1 MIRLVPLAFAD
12 PQGGLNLEDTQGVNY
27 NRFTLQWDT
36 GSPWNP
42 LNVDSE
48 IFSTLAGMFWVW
60 YRDMVA
66 VQIWVLDWVL
76 GMDWLG
82 YILAPLAGLSIIVQG
97 MIAQIGLL
105 NVMLIILAFVVG
117 FWLLKGRYAGGF
129 MELLIGCV
137 IAALAT
143 GFLANPMATIG
154 GEQGVIMQS
163 RNAGMD
169 IATGFATEGASF
181 ERDSTVIRDGL
192 KGQLVDTLLRAP
204 HQIIN
209 YGSVIDGT
217 GCEDTYTENV
227 GREDAVDEIGGCD
240 SAYGEAASTV
250 DAGTVVSTLSLLT
263 TGFVFLLLS
272 VVIVGGTIFAVL
284 LLGWSAIKLLWQ
296 LPVGVI
302 SSGTRAQLFRT
313 FASVGFGCIL
323 VAMATMF
330 LVAWMKM
337 LLGFYDATSGLPFLV
352 RLYLFNTLVVAGA
365 VFYVLMGASVR
376 QGLRALADKLAAAG
390 VPSQIGEPAAMP
402 WDGTAKWRDRY
413 NKAKSW
419 AGVGLGPAP
428 VQPNGNAVEVDG
440 GAAQIDS
447 SGASMDDA
455 SESAARATDSSPRT
469 DDDPT
474 PSPAGEVIDEN
485 GNAVRTQPIAQNSD
499 PQNGAVLGKV
509 DGNFVNNGIRA
520 PYQPAPGW
528 DTDGQNVWRVGPDG
542 KPVTTGVG
550 AKVGENPW
558 AAATL
563 NSVPDSAGAAATAAG
578 TAATAAPKASEKLAG
593 RLAGAGV
600 QVAGTAAAGAAT
612 GGAGAVAGA
621 SRMVAGALR
630 AKQAL
635 DAGRSAVGAVR
646 ARTARNHEARRRISE
661 AQRSA
666 PQPSAIAQG
675 PDALRAL
682 KNRQRRGY

>member
-1 MIRLVPLAFAD
+1 MNRLSPLSLAA
-12 PQGGLNLEDTQGVNY
+12 PSGGLNLEDTQGVSTE
-27 NRFTLQWDT
+27 RFVLQWDT

-48 IFSTLAGMFWVW
+48 IFSTLAGMFWAW
-60 YRDMVA
+60 YRDMVS

-82 YILAPLAGLSIIVQG
+82 YILAPLAGLSVIVQG
-97 MIAQIGLL
+97 MVAQIGLL
-105 NVMLIILAFVVG
+105 NLMLIILAFVVG

-129 MELLIGCV
+129 MELLIGCI

-181 ERDSTVIRDGL
+181 QRDSTVIREGL

-209 YGSVIDGT
+209 YGSMIDGT

-227 GREDAVDEIGGCD
+227 GRENAVETIGGCD
-240 SAYGEAASTV
+240 EAYQEAASTV

-296 LPVGVI
+296 LPVGVV

-330 LVAWMKM
+330 LVAWMRM

-352 RLYLFNTLVVAGA
+352 RLYLFNTLVIAGA

-376 QGLRALADKLAAAG
+376 QALRGLADRLAAAG
-390 VPSQIGEPAAMP
+390 VPSQVGEPASMP

-413 NKAKSW
+413 NKAREW

-428 VQPNGNAVEVDG
+428 VQANKNAVDVDGASGVGSAGPSTMDGTPGVGSAGGTSGGVPGDDNRTVPIPVNGPGRPGAPGEPNTGNGVSGGGNAWTTAARTVQDGSPDG
-440 GAAQIDS
+440 GRVA
-447 SGASMDDA
+447 GPPVPDDTNA
-455 SESAARATDSSPRT
+455 GEKPSNEQVPHQPPTAGERLSDRLGSAARTGTSIALQAGGLVASGGTSS
-469 DDDPT
+469 
-474 PSPAGEVIDEN
+474 A
-485 GNAVRTQPIAQNSD
+485 
-499 PQNGAVLGKV
+499 
-509 DGNFVNNGIRA
+509 
-520 PYQPAPGW
+520 
-528 DTDGQNVWRVGPDG
+528 
-542 KPVTTGVG
+542 
-550 AKVGENPW
+550 
-558 AAATL
+558 
-563 NSVPDSAGAAATAAG
+563 
-578 TAATAAPKASEKLAG
+578 
-593 RLAGAGV
+593 
-600 QVAGTAAAGAAT
+600 
-612 GGAGAVAGA
+612 
-621 SRMVAGALR
+621 
-630 AKQAL
+630 
-635 DAGRSAVGAVR
+635 AVGASKALSVVR
-646 ARTARNHEARRRISE
+646 KARQAKQMLSAARGLGRSGERSQSAARLAESLNAARQGG
-661 AQRSA
+661 APQA
-666 PQPSAIAQG
+666 GGPQPSAIVHNPG
-675 PDALRAL
+675 R
-682 KNRQRRGY
+682 RQMRGLGR

>member
-1 MIRLVPLAFAD
+1 MIGLAPLPMAD
-12 PQGGLNLEDTQGVNY
+12 PQGGLNLEDTQGVAVD
-27 NRFTLQWDT
+27 RFTLQWDT

-60 YRDMVA
+60 YRDMVS

-105 NVMLIILAFVVG
+105 NLMLIILAFVVG
-117 FWLLKGRYAGGF
+117 FWLLKGRYSGGF
-129 MELLIGCV
+129 MELLIGCL

-143 GFLANPMATIG
+143 TFLANPMATIG
-154 GEQGVIMQS
+154 GEDGVIMQS

-181 ERDSTVIRDGL
+181 QRDSTVIRDGL
-192 KGQLVDTLLRAP
+192 KGQLVDTLVRAP

-209 YGSVIDGT
+209 YGSVIDDT
-217 GCEDTYTENV
+217 GCEGTYTDNV
-227 GREDAVDEIGGCD
+227 GRENAVEAIGGCD
-240 SAYGEAASTV
+240 EAYQEAASAV

-296 LPVGVI
+296 LPVGVV

-330 LVAWMKM
+330 LVAWMQM

-352 RLYLFNTLVVAGA
+352 RLYLFNTLVIAGA

-376 QGLRALADKLAAAG
+376 AALRGLADRLAAAG
-390 VPSQIGEPAAMP
+390 VPSQVGEPAAMP

-413 NKAKSW
+413 NKAKEW

-428 VQPNGNAVEVDG
+428 VQPQGSAVQVDRDDLPSAGPSTMDGTPAGGSVGSTTGATAGGASGDDNRTMPIPVGDPGAPVGADGTTAPAAGGNAWTAAARTVQDGSPDG
-440 GAAQIDS
+440 GRPGAEPPAEGTNAAEKPS
-447 SGASMDDA
+447 N
-455 SESAARATDSSPRT
+455 E
-469 DDDPT
+469 
-474 PSPAGEVIDEN
+474 PSPHLPPTAGERLSDRL
-485 GNAVRTQPIAQNSD
+485 GSARRAGTSIALQ
-499 PQNGAVLGKV
+499 
-509 DGNFVNNGIRA
+509 
-520 PYQPAPGW
+520 
-528 DTDGQNVWRVGPDG
+528 
-542 KPVTTGVG
+542 
-550 AKVGENPW
+550 
-558 AAATL
+558 
-563 NSVPDSAGAAATAAG
+563 AGAAVTSGG
-578 TAATAAPKASEKLAG
+578 TSA
-593 RLAGAGV
+593 
-600 QVAGTAAAGAAT
+600 AAAGA
-612 GGAGAVAGA
+612 
-621 SRMVAGALR
+621 SKALSVVR
-630 AKQAL
+630 RAQQAKQVLGAARGL
-635 DAGRSAVGAVR
+635 GRRGERSQSAARLAESLNAARQGGGTPQAGG
-646 ARTARNHEARRRISE
+646 
-661 AQRSA
+661 
-666 PQPSAIAQG
+666 PQPSAIVHNPG
-675 PDALRAL
+675 R
-682 KNRQRRGY
+682 RQVRGLGRS

>member
-1 MIRLVPLAFAD
+1 MIGLARLPLAE
-12 PQGGLNLEDTQGVNY
+12 PQDGLNLEDTHGVAID
-27 NRFTLQWDT
+27 RFTLQWDT

-60 YRDMVA
+60 YRDMVS

-129 MELLIGCV
+129 MELLIGCL

-154 GEQGVIMQS
+154 GDQGVIMQS

-181 ERDSTVIRDGL
+181 ERDSTVIREGL

-209 YGSVIDGT
+209 YGSIIDGT
-217 GCEDTYTENV
+217 GCEGTYTQNV
-227 GREDAVDEIGGCD
+227 GREDAVDEIGACD
-240 SAYGEAASTV
+240 SAYQEASSTV

-352 RLYLFNTLVVAGA
+352 RLYLFNTLVIAGA

-376 QGLRALADKLAAAG
+376 AGLRTLADKLAAAG
-390 VPSQIGEPAAMP
+390 VPSQVGEPAAMP
-402 WDGTAKWRDRY
+402 WDGTAKWRERY
-413 NKAKSW
+413 NKTKEW

-428 VQPNGNAVEVDG
+428 VQPNNNTVGTDGDAVPATGPSAMDGTPGGGPAGPAGGPGGGSNDDIRTVPIPVGAGRAGGPDGLDGPDGGGNGGGGNAWSSAARTVQDGSSGGGRSGGDVVPDGANVGEKSTNEPSPHLPPTAGERLGERLGGAGRAGTSVALQAGAMVASGGTSTAAVGASRALSVARRAQKAKQVLGAVRGMGRQGERSKSAARLARSLGSARQG
-440 GAAQIDS
+440 GAA
-447 SGASMDDA
+447 
-455 SESAARATDSSPRT
+455 
-469 DDDPT
+469 
-474 PSPAGEVIDEN
+474 
-485 GNAVRTQPIAQNSD
+485 
-499 PQNGAVLGKV
+499 
-509 DGNFVNNGIRA
+509 
-520 PYQPAPGW
+520 PG
-528 DTDGQNVWRVGPDG
+528 
-542 KPVTTGVG
+542 
-550 AKVGENPW
+550 
-558 AAATL
+558 
-563 NSVPDSAGAAATAAG
+563 
-578 TAATAAPKASEKLAG
+578 
-593 RLAGAGV
+593 
-600 QVAGTAAAGAAT
+600 
-612 GGAGAVAGA
+612 GG
-621 SRMVAGALR
+621 
-630 AKQAL
+630 
-635 DAGRSAVGAVR
+635 
-646 ARTARNHEARRRISE
+646 
-661 AQRSA
+661 
-666 PQPSAIAQG
+666 PQPSAIVHSPG
-675 PDALRAL
+675 R
-682 KNRQRRGY
+682 RQMRRLGG

>member
-1 MIRLVPLAFAD
+1 MIRLAPLAFAD
-12 PQGGLNLEDTQGVNY
+12 PQGGLNLEDTQGVDY

-82 YILAPLAGLSIIVQG
+82 YILAPLAGLSVIVKG
-97 MIAQIGLL
+97 MIAQVGLL
-105 NVMLIILAFVVG
+105 NLMLIILAFVVG
-117 FWLLKGRYAGGF
+117 WWLLKGRYAGGF
-129 MELLIGCV
+129 MELIIGCV

-143 GFLANPMATIG
+143 GFLADPMAVVG
-154 GEQGVIMQS
+154 GQDGVIVQS
-163 RNAGMD
+163 RDAGMD

-181 ERDSTVIRDGL
+181 QRDATVIRDGL

-217 GCEDTYTENV
+217 GCEDTYTQNV
-227 GREDAVDEIGGCD
+227 GRENAVDEIGGCD
-240 SAYGEAASTV
+240 AAYEEAASTV

-428 VQPNGNAVEVDG
+428 VQPNSNAVEVDG
-440 GAAQIDS
+440 G
-447 SGASMDDA
+447 DA
-455 SESAARATDSSPRT
+455 P
-469 DDDPT
+469 
-474 PSPAGEVIDEN
+474 
-485 GNAVRTQPIAQNSD
+485 
-499 PQNGAVLGKV
+499 
-509 DGNFVNNGIRA
+509 
-520 PYQPAPGW
+520 
-528 DTDGQNVWRVGPDG
+528 
-542 KPVTTGVG
+542 
-550 AKVGENPW
+550 
-558 AAATL
+558 
-563 NSVPDSAGAAATAAG
+563 AAG
-578 TAATAAPKASEKLAG
+578 PSAMDGTP
-593 RLAGAGV
+593 GAGTV
-600 QVAGTAAAGAAT
+600 GGAAAGAAAGVAAGRAMSDDNRT
-612 GGAGAVAGA
+612 VPIPVDAAGPDGGPDGGPGNGSGGSAWTTAARTVQDGSPDGGSTAGDQVPDATNAGEKASNEPSPHLPPTAGERLTDRLGSAGRAGTSIALQAGAMVASGGTSAAAAGA
-621 SRMVAGALR
+621 SKALTVVRKAGQ
-630 AKQAL
+630 AKQVL
-635 DAGRSAVGAVR
+635 GAVR
-646 ARTARNHEARRRISE
+646 GLGRRGERSQSAARLAQSLNAARQGGA
-661 AQRSA
+661 APGA
-666 PQPSAIAQG
+666 GPQPSAIVHNPG
-675 PDALRAL
+675 R
-682 KNRQRRGY
+682 RQMRGLGRS

>member
-1 MIRLVPLAFAD
+1 MIRLAPLAFAD

-440 GAAQIDS
+440 G
-447 SGASMDDA
+447 DA
-455 SESAARATDSSPRT
+455 P
-469 DDDPT
+469 
-474 PSPAGEVIDEN
+474 
-485 GNAVRTQPIAQNSD
+485 
-499 PQNGAVLGKV
+499 
-509 DGNFVNNGIRA
+509 
-520 PYQPAPGW
+520 
-528 DTDGQNVWRVGPDG
+528 
-542 KPVTTGVG
+542 
-550 AKVGENPW
+550 
-558 AAATL
+558 
-563 NSVPDSAGAAATAAG
+563 SAGPSAMDG
-578 TAATAAPKASEKLAG
+578 TPG
-593 RLAGAGV
+593 G
-600 QVAGTAAAGAAT
+600 GTVGGAAAGAA
-612 GGAGAVAGA
+612 AGAVAGRVAGDDNRTVPIPVDGSGRDGGPDGGPGGPGGANGGGNAWSTAARTVQDGSPDGGRAGDPLPDGTNVGEKA
-621 SRMVAGALR
+621 SNEPAPHLPPTAGERLSDRLSSAGRTGTSVALQAGAMVASGGTSAAAAGASKALTVAR
-630 AKQAL
+630 RAGQAKQML
-635 DAGRSAVGAVR
+635 GAVR
-646 ARTARNHEARRRISE
+646 GLGRRGERSQSAARLAQSLNAARQGGA
-661 AQRSA
+661 APGA
-666 PQPSAIAQG
+666 GPQPSAIVHNPG
-675 PDALRAL
+675 R
-682 KNRQRRGY
+682 RQMRGLGRS

>member
-1 MIRLVPLAFAD
+1 MIGLAPLPMAD
-12 PQGGLNLEDTQGVNY
+12 PQGGLNLDDTQGVDY

-105 NVMLIILAFVVG
+105 NLMLIILAFVVG

-129 MELLIGCV
+129 MELVIGCL

-143 GFLANPMATIG
+143 TFLANPMATIG

-181 ERDSTVIRDGL
+181 DRDSTVIRDGL

-217 GCEDTYTENV
+217 GCADTYTENV
-227 GREDAVDEIGGCD
+227 GRENAVDAIGGCD
-240 SAYGEAASTV
+240 EAYKEAASNV

-352 RLYLFNTLVVAGA
+352 RLYLFNTLVIAGA

-390 VPSQIGEPAAMP
+390 VPSQVGEPAAMP

-413 NKAKSW
+413 NKAKEW

-428 VQPNGNAVEVDG
+428 VQPHGNAVDVDRDDVPAAGPSTMDGTPG
-440 GAAQIDS
+440 GGSVGSTTGGMAGDDNRTMPILVDS
-447 SGASMDDA
+447 SGEPAGSNGTPAGGSGGGNAWTTAARTVQNGSPDGVPAGTEPPANGTNAGEKSSNEPGPHLPPTAGERLSDRLSSAGRAGTSIALQAGAVVTSGGTSAAAVGASKALGAVRKAKQAKQMLGA
-455 SESAARATDSSPRT
+455 VRGLGRRGERSQSAAR
-469 DDDPT
+469 
-474 PSPAGEVIDEN
+474 
-485 GNAVRTQPIAQNSD
+485 
-499 PQNGAVLGKV
+499 
-509 DGNFVNNGIRA
+509 
-520 PYQPAPGW
+520 
-528 DTDGQNVWRVGPDG
+528 
-542 KPVTTGVG
+542 
-550 AKVGENPW
+550 
-558 AAATL
+558 
-563 NSVPDSAGAAATAAG
+563 
-578 TAATAAPKASEKLAG
+578 LAE
-593 RLAGAGV
+593 
-600 QVAGTAAAGAAT
+600 
-612 GGAGAVAGA
+612 
-621 SRMVAGALR
+621 S
-630 AKQAL
+630 L
-635 DAGRSAVGAVR
+635 DA
-646 ARTARNHEARRRISE
+646 ARRTG
-661 AQRSA
+661 APQPGA
-666 PQPSAIAQG
+666 PQPSAIVHNPG
-675 PDALRAL
+675 R
-682 KNRQRRGY
+682 RQMRGLGR

>member
-1 MIRLVPLAFAD
+1 MIGLAPLPVAAD
-12 PQGGLNLEDTQGVNY
+12 PQGGLNLEDTQGVAVD
-27 NRFTLQWDT
+27 RFALQWDT

-48 IFSTLAGMFWVW
+48 IFSTLAGMFWAW

-105 NVMLIILAFVVG
+105 NLMLIILAFVVG
-117 FWLLKGRYAGGF
+117 FWLLKGRYSGGF
-129 MELLIGCV
+129 MELLIGCL

-143 GFLANPMATIG
+143 TFLANPMATIG

-163 RNAGMD
+163 RDAGMD

-181 ERDSTVIRDGL
+181 QQDSTVIRDGL

-227 GREDAVDEIGGCD
+227 GREDAVDAIGGCD
-240 SAYGEAASTV
+240 DAYQEAASTV

-296 LPVGVI
+296 LPVGVV

-313 FASVGFGCIL
+313 FASVAFGAVL

-330 LVAWMKM
+330 LVAWMRI

-352 RLYLFNTLVVAGA
+352 RLYLFNTLVIAGA

-376 QGLRALADKLAAAG
+376 AALRGLADKLAAAG
-390 VPSQIGEPAAMP
+390 VPSQVGEPAAMP

-413 NKAKSW
+413 NKARDW

-428 VQPNGNAVEVDG
+428 VQPNGNAVEVDRDDLPAAGPSTMDGTPDGGSVGGTTGATTGGPVGDDNRTMPIPVDGGGGPAGSNGTPADGSGGGNAWTTAARAVQDGSPDGGRAGAEPPADGTNAGEKPSNEPGPHPPPTAGERLGDRLNSARRAGTSIALQAGAVVTSGGTSAAAVGASKALSVVRKAKQAKQILGAARGLGRRGERSQSAARLAESLNAARQG
-440 GAAQIDS
+440 GAAQ
-447 SGASMDDA
+447 SG
-455 SESAARATDSSPRT
+455 
-469 DDDPT
+469 
-474 PSPAGEVIDEN
+474 
-485 GNAVRTQPIAQNSD
+485 
-499 PQNGAVLGKV
+499 
-509 DGNFVNNGIRA
+509 
-520 PYQPAPGW
+520 
-528 DTDGQNVWRVGPDG
+528 
-542 KPVTTGVG
+542 
-550 AKVGENPW
+550 
-558 AAATL
+558 
-563 NSVPDSAGAAATAAG
+563 
-578 TAATAAPKASEKLAG
+578 
-593 RLAGAGV
+593 
-600 QVAGTAAAGAAT
+600 
-612 GGAGAVAGA
+612 
-621 SRMVAGALR
+621 
-630 AKQAL
+630 
-635 DAGRSAVGAVR
+635 
-646 ARTARNHEARRRISE
+646 
-661 AQRSA
+661 A
-666 PQPSAIAQG
+666 PQPSAIVHNPG
-675 PDALRAL
+675 R
-682 KNRQRRGY
+682 RQMRGLGR

>member
-1 MIRLVPLAFAD
+1 MIGHTPLPVAAD
-12 PQGGLNLEDTQGVNY
+12 PQSGLNLEDTQGVAVD
-27 NRFTLQWDT
+27 RFTLQWDT

-105 NVMLIILAFVVG
+105 NLMLIILAFVVG
-117 FWLLKGRYAGGF
+117 FWLLKGRFAGGF
-129 MELLIGCV
+129 MELLIGCL

-143 GFLANPMATIG
+143 TFLANPMATIG

-192 KGQLVDTLLRAP
+192 KGQLVDTLLRVP

-209 YGSVIDGT
+209 YGSVIDNT

-227 GREDAVDEIGGCD
+227 GRENAVDAIGGCD
-240 SAYGEAASTV
+240 DAYQEAASNV

-296 LPVGVI
+296 LPVGVV

-352 RLYLFNTLVVAGA
+352 RLYLFNTLVIAGA

-390 VPSQIGEPAAMP
+390 VPSQVGEPAAMP

-413 NKAKSW
+413 NKAKEW

-428 VQPNGNAVEVDG
+428 VQPHGNAVDVDRDDVPAAGPSTMDGTPG
-440 GAAQIDS
+440 GGSVGSTTGGMGGDDNRTMPIPVDDSGGPAASNGAPAGGSGGNAWTTAARAVQDGSPDGVRAGTEPAADGTNAGEKPSNEPGPHPPPTAGERLGDRLGSAGRAGTSIALQAGAMVTS
-447 SGASMDDA
+447 GGTSAAAVGASKA
-455 SESAARATDSSPRT
+455 LAAVRKARQAKQVLGAVRGLGRRGERSQSAARLAESLNAARQTGAPQ
-469 DDDPT
+469 
-474 PSPAGEVIDEN
+474 AG
-485 GNAVRTQPIAQNSD
+485 
-499 PQNGAVLGKV
+499 
-509 DGNFVNNGIRA
+509 
-520 PYQPAPGW
+520 
-528 DTDGQNVWRVGPDG
+528 
-542 KPVTTGVG
+542 
-550 AKVGENPW
+550 
-558 AAATL
+558 
-563 NSVPDSAGAAATAAG
+563 
-578 TAATAAPKASEKLAG
+578 
-593 RLAGAGV
+593 
-600 QVAGTAAAGAAT
+600 
-612 GGAGAVAGA
+612 
-621 SRMVAGALR
+621 
-630 AKQAL
+630 
-635 DAGRSAVGAVR
+635 
-646 ARTARNHEARRRISE
+646 
-661 AQRSA
+661 A
-666 PQPSAIAQG
+666 PQPSAIVHNPG
-675 PDALRAL
+675 R
-682 KNRQRRGY
+682 RQMRGLGR

>member
-1 MIRLVPLAFAD
+1 MIRLAPLPAAD
-12 PQGGLNLEDTQGVNY
+12 PGGGLNLEDTQGVAVD
-27 NRFTLQWDT
+27 RFTLQWDT

-129 MELLIGCV
+129 MELLIGCL

-181 ERDSTVIRDGL
+181 QRDSTVIREGL

-209 YGSVIDGT
+209 YGTVIDGT
-217 GCEDTYTENV
+217 GCEDTYTDNV
-227 GREDAVDEIGGCD
+227 GRDNAVDAIGSCD
-240 SAYGEAASTV
+240 EAYQEAASTV

-352 RLYLFNTLVVAGA
+352 RLYLFNTLVIAGA

-390 VPSQIGEPAAMP
+390 VPSQVGEPAAMP
-402 WDGTAKWRDRY
+402 WDGSAKWRDRY
-413 NKAKSW
+413 NKAREW

-428 VQPNGNAVEVDG
+428 VKPNGQALDVDG
-440 GAAQIDS
+440 DDVPAAGPSAMDGNPGGGTVGSTTGGVSAGGSGGGPGGTGDENRTMPIPVDS
-447 SGASMDDA
+447 SG
-455 SESAARATDSSPRT
+455 
-469 DDDPT
+469 T
-474 PSPAGEVIDEN
+474 PI
-485 GNAVRTQPIAQNSD
+485 
-499 PQNGAVLGKV
+499 
-509 DGNFVNNGIRA
+509 
-520 PYQPAPGW
+520 
-528 DTDGQNVWRVGPDG
+528 GPDG
-542 KPVTTGVG
+542 TTGNDG
-550 AKVGENPW
+550 RGNAW
-558 AAATL
+558 T
-563 NSVPDSAGAAATAAG
+563 TAARTVQDGSPDGGRTG
-578 TAATAAPKASEKLAG
+578 TEPLPEG
-593 RLAGAGV
+593 
-600 QVAGTAAAGAAT
+600 
-612 GGAGAVAGA
+612 
-621 SRMVAGALR
+621 
-630 AKQAL
+630 
-635 DAGRSAVGAVR
+635 
-646 ARTARNHEARRRISE
+646 
-661 AQRSA
+661 
-666 PQPSAIAQG
+666 
-675 PDALRAL
+675 
-682 KNRQRRGY
+682 

>member
-1 MIRLVPLAFAD
+1 MIGLAPLPMAD

-27 NRFTLQWDT
+27 NRFMLQWDT

-66 VQIWVLDWVL
+66 VQVWVLDWVL

-105 NVMLIILAFVVG
+105 NLMLIILAFVVG

-129 MELLIGCV
+129 MELLIGCL

-143 GFLANPMATIG
+143 TFLANPMATIG

-163 RNAGMD
+163 RDAGMD

-181 ERDSTVIRDGL
+181 ERDSAAIRDGL

-227 GREDAVDEIGGCD
+227 GREGAVDAIGGCD
-240 SAYGEAASTV
+240 DAYQEAASTV

-313 FASVGFGCIL
+313 FASVAFGAVL

-352 RLYLFNTLVVAGA
+352 RLYLFNTLVIAGA

-390 VPSQIGEPAAMP
+390 VPSQVGEPAAMP

-413 NKAKSW
+413 NKAKEW

-428 VQPNGNAVEVDG
+428 VQPHGNAVDIDRDDVPDAGPSTMDGTPGGGSVGSTTGGVSGDDNRTMPIPVDG
-440 GAAQIDS
+440 SGGPAGPDGAPTN
-447 SGASMDDA
+447 GAGGGNA
-455 SESAARATDSSPRT
+455 WTAAARAVQDGSPDGRPGT
-469 DDDPT
+469 EPLAEGAN
-474 PSPAGEVIDEN
+474 AGEKPSNEPHPHLPPTAGERLSDRL
-485 GNAVRTQPIAQNSD
+485 GSARRAGTSIALQA
-499 PQNGAVLGKV
+499 GAV
-509 DGNFVNNGIRA
+509 
-520 PYQPAPGW
+520 
-528 DTDGQNVWRVGPDG
+528 
-542 KPVTTGVG
+542 VTSGGT
-550 AKVGENPW
+550 
-558 AAATL
+558 
-563 NSVPDSAGAAATAAG
+563 SA
-578 TAATAAPKASEKLAG
+578 
-593 RLAGAGV
+593 
-600 QVAGTAAAGAAT
+600 AAAGASKALS
-612 GGAGAVAGA
+612 VA
-621 SRMVAGALR
+621 RK
-630 AKQAL
+630 AKQAKQIL
-635 DAGRSAVGAVR
+635 GAARGLGRRGERSQSAARLAESLNAARQGAPQAG
-646 ARTARNHEARRRISE
+646 
-661 AQRSA
+661 A
-666 PQPSAIAQG
+666 PQPSAIVHNPG
-675 PDALRAL
+675 R
-682 KNRQRRGY
+682 RQMRGLGR

>member
-1 MIRLVPLAFAD
+1 MIGLARLPMAVD
-12 PQGGLNLEDTQGVNY
+12 PQGGLDLEDTQGVTVD
-27 NRFTLQWDT
+27 RFTLQWDT

-105 NVMLIILAFVVG
+105 NLMLIILAFVVG

-129 MELLIGCV
+129 MELLIGCL

-143 GFLANPMATIG
+143 TFLANPMATIG

-163 RNAGMD
+163 RDAGMD

-181 ERDSTVIRDGL
+181 QRDSTVIRDGL
-192 KGQLVDTLLRAP
+192 KGQLVDTLLRVP

-217 GCEDTYTENV
+217 GCEGTYTESV
-227 GREDAVDEIGGCD
+227 GRENAVEAIGGCD
-240 SAYGEAASTV
+240 DAYQEAASTV

-352 RLYLFNTLVVAGA
+352 RLYLFNTLVIAGA

-376 QGLRALADKLAAAG
+376 QGLRSLADKLAAAG
-390 VPSQIGEPAAMP
+390 VPSQVGEPAAMP

-413 NKAKSW
+413 NKAKEW

-428 VQPNGNAVEVDG
+428 VQPKSDTVKVDRDDLPAAGPSTMDVTPGGGSVGSTTGGVSGDDNRTMPIPVDG
-440 GAAQIDS
+440 SGGPAGSDGTPAGGNG
-447 SGASMDDA
+447 GASAWTTAARAVQDGSPDGGRAGTEPPADGANGVEKTSNEPAPHLPPTAGERLSDRLGTAGRAGTSVALQAGAMVTSGGTSAAAVGA
-455 SESAARATDSSPRT
+455 SKALGAVRKAKQAKQVLGAVRGLGRRGERSQSAARLAESL
-469 DDDPT
+469 
-474 PSPAGEVIDEN
+474 
-485 GNAVRTQPIAQNSD
+485 NAARQ
-499 PQNGAVLGKV
+499 
-509 DGNFVNNGIRA
+509 
-520 PYQPAPGW
+520 
-528 DTDGQNVWRVGPDG
+528 
-542 KPVTTGVG
+542 
-550 AKVGENPW
+550 
-558 AAATL
+558 
-563 NSVPDSAGAAATAAG
+563 
-578 TAATAAPKASEKLAG
+578 
-593 RLAGAGV
+593 
-600 QVAGTAAAGAAT
+600 
-612 GGAGAVAGA
+612 GGAPQAG
-621 SRMVAGALR
+621 S
-630 AKQAL
+630 
-635 DAGRSAVGAVR
+635 
-646 ARTARNHEARRRISE
+646 
-661 AQRSA
+661 
-666 PQPSAIAQG
+666 PQPSAIVHNPG
-675 PDALRAL
+675 R
-682 KNRQRRGY
+682 RQMRGLGRS

>member
-1 MIRLVPLAFAD
+1 MIRLAPLPFAD
-12 PQGGLNLEDTQGVNY
+12 PQGGLNLEDTQGVAVD
-27 NRFTLQWDT
+27 RFTLQWDT

-97 MIAQIGLL
+97 MVAQIGLL
-105 NVMLIILAFVVG
+105 NLMLIILAFVVG

-227 GREDAVDEIGGCD
+227 GRENAVDAIGGCD
-240 SAYGEAASTV
+240 EAYQEAASTV

-296 LPVGVI
+296 LPVGVV

-352 RLYLFNTLVVAGA
+352 RLYLFNTLVIAGA

-390 VPSQIGEPAAMP
+390 VPSQVGEPAAMP

-413 NKAKSW
+413 NKAREW

-428 VQPNGNAVEVDG
+428 VQPHKNAIDIEGGDAQSAGPSAMDGTPGGGTVGSATGRTTSDDIRTVPIPVDGSGYADGPGGGPPNGNDG
-440 GAAQIDS
+440 GANAWTT
-447 SGASMDDA
+447 
-455 SESAARATDSSPRT
+455 AARTVQGGSPDGGRAGA
-469 DDDPT
+469 DPLPDGANVGEKASNE
-474 PSPAGEVIDEN
+474 PSPHLPPTAGE
-485 GNAVRTQPIAQNSD
+485 R
-499 PQNGAVLGKV
+499 LG
-509 DGNFVNNGIRA
+509 DR
-520 PYQPAPGW
+520 
-528 DTDGQNVWRVGPDG
+528 
-542 KPVTTGVG
+542 
-550 AKVGENPW
+550 
-558 AAATL
+558 L
-563 NSVPDSAGAAATAAG
+563 NSARRTGTSVALQAGAMVASGG
-578 TAATAAPKASEKLAG
+578 TSA
-593 RLAGAGV
+593 
-600 QVAGTAAAGAAT
+600 AAAGA
-612 GGAGAVAGA
+612 
-621 SRMVAGALR
+621 S
-630 AKQAL
+630 QAL
-635 DAGRSAVGAVR
+635 TVVRRAQQARQALGAVR
-646 ARTARNHEARRRISE
+646 GLGRRGERSQSAARLAQSFNAARQGGGGQGAG
-661 AQRSA
+661 
-666 PQPSAIAQG
+666 PQPAAIVHNPG
-675 PDALRAL
+675 R
-682 KNRQRRGY
+682 RQMRELGR

>member
-1 MIRLVPLAFAD
+1 MTRLAPLAAAAD
-12 PQGGLNLEDTQGVNY
+12 PGGGLNLEDTQGVNID
-27 NRFTLQWDT
+27 RFMLQWDT

-82 YILAPLAGLSIIVQG
+82 YILAPLAGLSIIIQG

-105 NVMLIILAFVVG
+105 NLMLIILAFVVG

-129 MELLIGCV
+129 MELLIGCL

-181 ERDSTVIRDGL
+181 ERDSVVIREGL

-209 YGSVIDGT
+209 YGTVIDNT

-227 GREDAVDEIGGCD
+227 GRENAVEAIGGCD
-240 SAYGEAASTV
+240 EAYQEAASTV

-296 LPVGVI
+296 LPVGVV

-313 FASVGFGCIL
+313 FASVAFGSVL

-330 LVAWMKM
+330 LVAWMRM

-352 RLYLFNTLVVAGA
+352 RLYLFNTLVIAGA

-376 QGLRALADKLAAAG
+376 QALRGLADKLAAAG
-390 VPSQIGEPAAMP
+390 VPSQVGEPAAMP

-413 NKAKSW
+413 NKAKEW
-419 AGVGLGPAP
+419 AGVGIGPAP
-428 VQPNGNAVEVDG
+428 VKPNGDG
-440 GAAQIDS
+440 VQIDGNDIQAAGPSAMDGTPGGGTVGSSAGGSGGVSNGAPGDDNRTVPIPVGAA
-447 SGASMDDA
+447 G
-455 SESAARATDSSPRT
+455 
-469 DDDPT
+469 
-474 PSPAGEVIDEN
+474 
-485 GNAVRTQPIAQNSD
+485 QP
-499 PQNGAVLGKV
+499 
-509 DGNFVNNGIRA
+509 
-520 PYQPAPGW
+520 
-528 DTDGQNVWRVGPDG
+528 VGPDG
-542 KPVTTGVG
+542 TPVDADGSGNAWTSAARTVQDGSPDGGRAGTEPLPDGTNAGEKPSNEPSPHLPPTAGERLTDRLGSARRTGTSVALQAGAMVASGGTSGAAVG
-550 AKVGENPW
+550 ASK
-558 AAATL
+558 AL
-563 NSVPDSAGAAATAAG
+563 SV
-578 TAATAAPKASEKLAG
+578 
-593 RLAGAGV
+593 V
-600 QVAGTAAAGAAT
+600 QRA
-612 GGAGAVAGA
+612 
-621 SRMVAGALR
+621 RQ

-635 DAGRSAVGAVR
+635 GAARGLGKRGERSKSAARLAQSLNAARQGGAPQAGG
-646 ARTARNHEARRRISE
+646 
-661 AQRSA
+661 
-666 PQPSAIAQG
+666 PQPSAIVHNPG
-675 PDALRAL
+675 R
-682 KNRQRRGY
+682 RQMRGLGR

>member
-1 MIRLVPLAFAD
+1 MNRLAPLPAAAD
-12 PQGGLNLEDTQGVNY
+12 PQGGLNLEDTQGVAVD
-27 NRFTLQWDT
+27 RFTLQWDT

-105 NVMLIILAFVVG
+105 NLMLIILAFVVG

-129 MELLIGCV
+129 MELLIGCI

-169 IATGFATEGASF
+169 IATGFATDGASF
-181 ERDSTVIRDGL
+181 QRDATTIRDGL

-209 YGSVIDGT
+209 YGSVIDNT

-227 GREDAVDEIGGCD
+227 GRENAVDAIGGCD
-240 SAYGEAASTV
+240 EAYQEAASTV

-352 RLYLFNTLVVAGA
+352 RLYLFNTLVIAGA

-390 VPSQIGEPAAMP
+390 VPSQVGEPAAMP

-413 NKAKSW
+413 NKAREW

-428 VQPNGNAVEVDG
+428 VKPNDSGVRVEGSEVPAAGPATMDGTPGGGQAGGTTGGAAGGSAGDDNRTMPIPVDSSGAPVGSDGPSPNGAGGGNAWTTAARAVQDGSPDAGRPGTEPLPDGANVGEKSTNEPGPHLPPTAGERLSDRLSSARRTGTSVALQAGAMVASSGTSTAAVGASKALSAVRKARRAKEAIGAARGLGRRGERSQSAARLAASLNAARQG
-440 GAAQIDS
+440 GAAQ
-447 SGASMDDA
+447 
-455 SESAARATDSSPRT
+455 
-469 DDDPT
+469 
-474 PSPAGEVIDEN
+474 AG
-485 GNAVRTQPIAQNSD
+485 G
-499 PQNGAVLGKV
+499 
-509 DGNFVNNGIRA
+509 
-520 PYQPAPGW
+520 
-528 DTDGQNVWRVGPDG
+528 
-542 KPVTTGVG
+542 
-550 AKVGENPW
+550 
-558 AAATL
+558 
-563 NSVPDSAGAAATAAG
+563 
-578 TAATAAPKASEKLAG
+578 
-593 RLAGAGV
+593 
-600 QVAGTAAAGAAT
+600 
-612 GGAGAVAGA
+612 
-621 SRMVAGALR
+621 
-630 AKQAL
+630 
-635 DAGRSAVGAVR
+635 
-646 ARTARNHEARRRISE
+646 
-661 AQRSA
+661 
-666 PQPSAIAQG
+666 PQPSAIVHNPG
-675 PDALRAL
+675 R
-682 KNRQRRGY
+682 RQMRGLGRS

>member
-1 MIRLVPLAFAD
+1 MSGHAPLPVAAD
-12 PQGGLNLEDTQGVNY
+12 PQSGLNLEDTQGVAVD
-27 NRFTLQWDT
+27 RFTLQWDT

-48 IFSTLAGMFWVW
+48 IFSTLAGMFWAW

-82 YILAPLAGLSIIVQG
+82 YILAPLAGLSIIIQG

-105 NVMLIILAFVVG
+105 NLMLIILAFVVG
-117 FWLLKGRYAGGF
+117 FWLLKGRFAGGF
-129 MELLIGCV
+129 MELLIGCL

-143 GFLANPMATIG
+143 TFLANPMATIG
-154 GEQGVIMQS
+154 GDQGVIMQA

-227 GREDAVDEIGGCD
+227 GRENAVDAIGGCD
-240 SAYGEAASTV
+240 DAYQEAASNV

-313 FASVGFGCIL
+313 FASVAFGAVL

-330 LVAWMKM
+330 LVAWMRM

-352 RLYLFNTLVVAGA
+352 RLYLFNTLVIAGA

-376 QGLRALADKLAAAG
+376 QALRGLADKLAAAG
-390 VPSQIGEPAAMP
+390 VPSQVGEPASMP

-413 NKAKSW
+413 NKAKEW

-428 VQPNGNAVEVDG
+428 VQPHGNAVDVDRDDVPDAGPSTMDGTPG
-440 GAAQIDS
+440 GGSVGSTTGGVAVDDNRTMPIPVDS
-447 SGASMDDA
+447 SGAPAGSNGTPAGGSGGNAWTTAARAVQDGSPDGARGGTEPPAEGTNAGEKPSNEPSPHLPPTAGERLSDRLGSAGRAGTSIALQAGAMVTSGGTSAAAVGA
-455 SESAARATDSSPRT
+455 SKALGAVRKAKQAQQMLGAVRGLGRRGERSQSAARLAESL
-469 DDDPT
+469 
-474 PSPAGEVIDEN
+474 
-485 GNAVRTQPIAQNSD
+485 NA
-499 PQNGAVLGKV
+499 
-509 DGNFVNNGIRA
+509 
-520 PYQPAPGW
+520 
-528 DTDGQNVWRVGPDG
+528 
-542 KPVTTGVG
+542 
-550 AKVGENPW
+550 
-558 AAATL
+558 
-563 NSVPDSAGAAATAAG
+563 
-578 TAATAAPKASEKLAG
+578 
-593 RLAGAGV
+593 
-600 QVAGTAAAGAAT
+600 
-612 GGAGAVAGA
+612 
-621 SRMVAGALR
+621 
-630 AKQAL
+630 
-635 DAGRSAVGAVR
+635 
-646 ARTARNHEARRRISE
+646 ARRTGAPE
-661 AQRSA
+661 AGA
-666 PQPSAIAQG
+666 PQPSAIVHNPG
-675 PDALRAL
+675 R
-682 KNRQRRGY
+682 RQMRGLGR

>member
-1 MIRLVPLAFAD
+1 MIGLAPLPAAD
-12 PQGGLNLEDTQGVNY
+12 PQGGLNLEDTQGVAVD
-27 NRFTLQWDT
+27 RFMLQWDT

-82 YILAPLAGLSIIVQG
+82 YILAPLAGLSVIVKG

-105 NVMLIILAFVVG
+105 NLMLIILAFVVG
-117 FWLLKGRYAGGF
+117 WWLLKGRYAGGF
-129 MELLIGCV
+129 MELIIGCV

-143 GFLANPMATIG
+143 GFLADPMAVVG
-154 GEQGVIMQS
+154 GQNGVIVQS
-163 RNAGMD
+163 RDAGMD
-169 IATGFATEGASF
+169 IATGFATDGASF
-181 ERDSTVIRDGL
+181 ERDSAVIRDGL

-217 GCEDTYTENV
+217 GCADTYTENV
-227 GREDAVDEIGGCD
+227 GRENAVEAIGSCDA
-240 SAYGEAASTV
+240 AYKEAASTV

-302 SSGTRAQLFRT
+302 SSGARAQLFRT

-352 RLYLFNTLVVAGA
+352 RLYLFNTLVIAGA

-390 VPSQIGEPAAMP
+390 VPSQVGEPAAMP

-413 NKAKSW
+413 NKAKEW

-428 VQPNGNAVEVDG
+428 VQPHDNAVEIDRDDLPAAGPSAMDGATSGGQGGSAAGRTGGDSVRTVPIPVDGSGDAGEPDGAPVNGNGGGNAWTEAARAVQDGTPDGGRPGTGPLPEGANAGEKVSNEPGPHVPSTAGERLGDRLNSARRAGTSVALQAGAMVASAGTSAAAVGASKALTVVRKTGQARQMLGAVRGLGRRGERSQSAARLAQSLNAARQG
-440 GAAQIDS
+440 GAAQ
-447 SGASMDDA
+447 GAG
-455 SESAARATDSSPRT
+455 P
-469 DDDPT
+469 
-474 PSPAGEVIDEN
+474 
-485 GNAVRTQPIAQNSD
+485 
-499 PQNGAVLGKV
+499 
-509 DGNFVNNGIRA
+509 
-520 PYQPAPGW
+520 QPAAIVHNPGRR
-528 DTDGQNVWRVGPDG
+528 QMR
-542 KPVTTGVG
+542 
-550 AKVGENPW
+550 E
-558 AAATL
+558 L
-563 NSVPDSAGAAATAAG
+563 
-578 TAATAAPKASEKLAG
+578 G
-593 RLAGAGV
+593 R
-600 QVAGTAAAGAAT
+600 
-612 GGAGAVAGA
+612 
-621 SRMVAGALR
+621 
-630 AKQAL
+630 
-635 DAGRSAVGAVR
+635 
-646 ARTARNHEARRRISE
+646 
-661 AQRSA
+661 
-666 PQPSAIAQG
+666 
-675 PDALRAL
+675 
-682 KNRQRRGY
+682 

>member
-1 MIRLVPLAFAD
+1 MIGLAPLPMAD
-12 PQGGLNLEDTQGVNY
+12 PQGGLNLEDTQGVDY

-105 NVMLIILAFVVG
+105 NLMLIILAFVVG

-129 MELLIGCV
+129 MELLIGCL

-181 ERDSTVIRDGL
+181 QRDSTAIRDGL

-217 GCEDTYTENV
+217 GCENTYTENV
-227 GREDAVDEIGGCD
+227 GREDAVDAIGGCD
-240 SAYGEAASTV
+240 DAYQEAASTV

-352 RLYLFNTLVVAGA
+352 RLYLFNTLVIAGA

-376 QGLRALADKLAAAG
+376 AGLRALADRLAAAG
-390 VPSQIGEPAAMP
+390 VPSQVGEPAAMP

-413 NKAKSW
+413 NKTKEW

-428 VQPNGNAVEVDG
+428 VQPHGNAVDVDRDDVPDAGPSTMDGTPGGGSVGSTTGGMSDGDNRTMPIPVDG
-440 GAAQIDS
+440 TGGPAGPDGAPTN
-447 SGASMDDA
+447 GAGGGNA
-455 SESAARATDSSPRT
+455 WTTAARA
-469 DDDPT
+469 
-474 PSPAGEVIDEN
+474 
-485 GNAVRTQPIAQNSD
+485 AQ
-499 PQNGAVLGKV
+499 
-509 DGNFVNNGIRA
+509 DGS
-520 PYQPAPGW
+520 
-528 DTDGQNVWRVGPDG
+528 PDG
-542 KPVTTGVG
+542 GR
-550 AKVGENPW
+550 
-558 AAATL
+558 
-563 NSVPDSAGAAATAAG
+563 AG
-578 TAATAAPKASEKLAG
+578 TAPLADGTNAGEKPSNEPGPHLPPTAGERLSDRLGSARRAG
-593 RLAGAGV
+593 TSVALQAGAMVTSG
-600 QVAGTAAAGAAT
+600 GTSAAAAGA
-612 GGAGAVAGA
+612 
-621 SRMVAGALR
+621 SKALSVVRR
-630 AKQAL
+630 AKQAKQIL
-635 DAGRSAVGAVR
+635 GAARGLGRRGERSQSAARLAESLNAARQGAPQAG
-646 ARTARNHEARRRISE
+646 
-661 AQRSA
+661 A
-666 PQPSAIAQG
+666 PQPSAIVHNPG
-675 PDALRAL
+675 R
-682 KNRQRRGY
+682 RQMRGLGR

>member
-1 MIRLVPLAFAD
+1 MNRLAPLPAAD
-12 PQGGLNLEDTQGVNY
+12 PGSGLNLEDTQGVAVD
-27 NRFTLQWDT
+27 RFTLQWDT

-66 VQIWVLDWVL
+66 VQVWVLDWVL

-105 NVMLIILAFVVG
+105 NLMLIILAFVVG
-117 FWLLKGRYAGGF
+117 FWLLKGRFAGGF
-129 MELLIGCV
+129 MELLIGCL

-154 GEQGVIMQS
+154 GDQGVIMQS
-163 RNAGMD
+163 RDAGMD
-169 IATGFATEGASF
+169 IATGFATDGASF

-192 KGQLVDTLLRAP
+192 KGQLVNTLLRAP

-209 YGSVIDGT
+209 YGTVIDGT
-217 GCEDTYTENV
+217 GCEETYTENV
-227 GREDAVDEIGGCD
+227 GRDNAVDAIGGCNE
-240 SAYGEAASTV
+240 AYQEAASTV

-296 LPVGVI
+296 LPVGVV

-352 RLYLFNTLVVAGA
+352 RLYLFNTLVIAGA

-390 VPSQIGEPAAMP
+390 VPSQVGEPAAMP
-402 WDGTAKWRDRY
+402 WDGTAKWRGRY
-413 NKAKSW
+413 NKAKEW

-428 VQPNGNAVEVDG
+428 VKPNGDGVEVDG
-440 GAAQIDS
+440 GDVQTAGPSTMDGTPGGGSVGSTTGGVSGGDNRTVPIPVGEPGAPVSPDGSPAKGNGGNAWTTAARTVQDGSPDGGRADPDS
-447 SGASMDDA
+447 LPDGANVGEKPSNEPGPHLPPTAGERLSDRLGSARRTGTSVALQAGAMVTSGGTSGA
-455 SESAARATDSSPRT
+455 
-469 DDDPT
+469 
-474 PSPAGEVIDEN
+474 
-485 GNAVRTQPIAQNSD
+485 
-499 PQNGAVLGKV
+499 
-509 DGNFVNNGIRA
+509 
-520 PYQPAPGW
+520 
-528 DTDGQNVWRVGPDG
+528 
-542 KPVTTGVG
+542 
-550 AKVGENPW
+550 
-558 AAATL
+558 
-563 NSVPDSAGAAATAAG
+563 
-578 TAATAAPKASEKLAG
+578 
-593 RLAGAGV
+593 
-600 QVAGTAAAGAAT
+600 
-612 GGAGAVAGA
+612 
-621 SRMVAGALR
+621 
-630 AKQAL
+630 
-635 DAGRSAVGAVR
+635 AVGASKALSVVR
-646 ARTARNHEARRRISE
+646 KARQAKQVLGAARGLGRRGERSQSAAKLAESLDAARRGTAPQAGS
-661 AQRSA
+661 
-666 PQPSAIAQG
+666 PQPSAIVHNPG
-675 PDALRAL
+675 R
-682 KNRQRRGY
+682 RQTRGLGR

>member
-1 MIRLVPLAFAD
+1 MIGLTPLQAAD
-12 PQGGLNLEDTQGVNY
+12 PQGGLNLEDTQGVAVD
-27 NRFTLQWDT
+27 RFMLQWDT

-105 NVMLIILAFVVG
+105 NLMLIILAFVVG

-143 GFLANPMATIG
+143 TFLANPMATIG

-169 IATGFATEGASF
+169 IATGFATDGASF
-181 ERDSTVIRDGL
+181 QQDSTVIRDGL
-192 KGQLVDTLLRAP
+192 KGQLVDTLLRVP

-217 GCEDTYTENV
+217 GCADTYTESV
-227 GREDAVDEIGGCD
+227 GRENAVDAIGGCD
-240 SAYGEAASTV
+240 AAYKEAASTV

-272 VVIVGGTIFAVL
+272 VVIVGGTIFAVV

-313 FASVGFGCIL
+313 FASVLFGCIL

-330 LVAWMKM
+330 LVAWMKI

-352 RLYLFNTLVVAGA
+352 RLYLFNTLVLAGA

-376 QGLRALADKLAAAG
+376 QALRGLADRLAAAG
-390 VPSQIGEPAAMP
+390 VPSQVGEPAAMP
-402 WDGTAKWRDRY
+402 WDGSAKWRERY
-413 NKAKSW
+413 TKAKEW

-428 VQPNGNAVEVDG
+428 VKPQQSVVDTDKVDSGPAAIDGTPPAASVAGGAVAGGAAVAAAGQSGDAPGDNRTQPIPVDG
-440 GAAQIDS
+440 GAGPD
-447 SGASMDDA
+447 GA
-455 SESAARATDSSPRT
+455 
-469 DDDPT
+469 
-474 PSPAGEVIDEN
+474 
-485 GNAVRTQPIAQNSD
+485 
-499 PQNGAVLGKV
+499 
-509 DGNFVNNGIRA
+509 
-520 PYQPAPGW
+520 PAPGNAW
-528 DTDGQNVWRVGPDG
+528 TAAARTVQDGGPDG
-542 KPVTTGVG
+542 GRIGGDQPVDGANAGEKPSNEPAPHLPPT
-550 AKVGENPW
+550 AGERL
-558 AAATL
+558 TDRL
-563 NSVPDSAGAAATAAG
+563 SSAGRAG
-578 TAATAAPKASEKLAG
+578 TSIALQ
-593 RLAGAGV
+593 AGAM
-600 QVAGTAAAGAAT
+600 VASGGTSAAAAGASRALTVVRRT
-612 GGAGAVAGA
+612 GQ
-621 SRMVAGALR
+621 
-630 AKQAL
+630 AKQVLAAVRGLGRRGERSQSAARLAASL
-635 DAGRSAVGAVR
+635 DAARQSGAPQ
-646 ARTARNHEARRRISE
+646 AG
-661 AQRSA
+661 
-666 PQPSAIAQG
+666 PQPSAIVHNPG
-675 PDALRAL
+675 R
-682 KNRQRRGY
+682 RQMRGLGRS

>member
-1 MIRLVPLAFAD
+1 MIRLAPLPFAD
-12 PQGGLNLEDTQGVNY
+12 PQGGLNLEDTQGVAVD
-27 NRFTLQWDT
+27 RFTLQWDT

-105 NVMLIILAFVVG
+105 NLMLIILAFVVG

-129 MELLIGCV
+129 MELLIGCL

-227 GREDAVDEIGGCD
+227 GRENAVDAIGGCD
-240 SAYGEAASTV
+240 AAYKEAASTV

-313 FASVGFGCIL
+313 FASVAFGAVL

-352 RLYLFNTLVVAGA
+352 RLYLFNTLVIAGA

-390 VPSQIGEPAAMP
+390 VPSQVGEPAAMP

-413 NKAKSW
+413 NKAREW

-428 VQPNGNAVEVDG
+428 VQRHDTAVELDGEDGPPTDPSAMDGTPGGGSVGAATGRPMNDDNRTVPIPVDG
-440 GAAQIDS
+440 SDYAA
-447 SGASMDDA
+447 
-455 SESAARATDSSPRT
+455 
-469 DDDPT
+469 
-474 PSPAGEVIDEN
+474 
-485 GNAVRTQPIAQNSD
+485 
-499 PQNGAVLGKV
+499 
-509 DGNFVNNGIRA
+509 
-520 PYQPAPGW
+520 
-528 DTDGQNVWRVGPDG
+528 GPDG
-542 KPVTTGVG
+542 GPTTGTSG
-550 AKVGENPW
+550 GNAW
-558 AAATL
+558 TAAARTVQDGSPDGGRAGGDLVPDGTNAGEKASNEPSPHLPPTAGERLGDRL
-563 NSVPDSAGAAATAAG
+563 NSARRTGTSIALQAGAMVASGG
-578 TAATAAPKASEKLAG
+578 TSA
-593 RLAGAGV
+593 
-600 QVAGTAAAGAAT
+600 AAAGASKALT
-612 GGAGAVAGA
+612 VVAKA
-621 SRMVAGALR
+621 RQ
-630 AKQAL
+630 AKQVL
-635 DAGRSAVGAVR
+635 GAVR
-646 ARTARNHEARRRISE
+646 GLGRRGERSQSAARLAQSLNAARQTG
-661 AQRSA
+661 AQGA
-666 PQPSAIAQG
+666 GPQPAAIVHNPG
-675 PDALRAL
+675 R
-682 KNRQRRGY
+682 RQMRELGR

>member
-1 MIRLVPLAFAD
+1 MAD
-12 PQGGLNLEDTQGVNY
+12 PQGGLNLEDTQGVAVD
-27 NRFTLQWDT
+27 RFTLQWDT

-66 VQIWVLDWVL
+66 VQVWVLDWVL

-82 YILAPLAGLSIIVQG
+82 YLLAPLAGLSIIVQG

-105 NVMLIILAFVVG
+105 NLMLIILAFVVG

-129 MELLIGCV
+129 MELLIGCL

-143 GFLANPMATIG
+143 TFLANPMATIG
-154 GEQGVIMQS
+154 GDQGVIIQS
-163 RNAGMD
+163 RDAGMD

-181 ERDSTVIRDGL
+181 EQDSTVIRDGL
-192 KGQLVDTLLRAP
+192 KGQLVDTLLRVP

-227 GREDAVDEIGGCD
+227 GREDAVDAIGGCD
-240 SAYGEAASTV
+240 DAYQEAASTV

-272 VVIVGGTIFAVL
+272 VVIVGGTIFAVV

-313 FASVGFGCIL
+313 FASVLFGCIL

-330 LVAWMKM
+330 LVAWMKI

-352 RLYLFNTLVVAGA
+352 RLYLFNTLVIAGA

-376 QGLRALADKLAAAG
+376 AALRGLADKLAAAG
-390 VPSQIGEPAAMP
+390 VPSQVGEPAAMP

-413 NKAKSW
+413 NKAREW

-428 VQPNGNAVEVDG
+428 VQPHGNAVDVDRDDVPAAGPSTMDGTPGGGSVGSTTGGVAGDDNRTVPIPVDG
-440 GAAQIDS
+440 
-447 SGASMDDA
+447 SGAPAGSNGVPTDGSGGGNA
-455 SESAARATDSSPRT
+455 WTTAARAVQDGSPDGRPGA
-469 DDDPT
+469 DP
-474 PSPAGEVIDEN
+474 PADGSNAGEKASNEPGPHLPPTAGERLSDRL
-485 GNAVRTQPIAQNSD
+485 GSARRAGTSIALQ
-499 PQNGAVLGKV
+499 
-509 DGNFVNNGIRA
+509 
-520 PYQPAPGW
+520 
-528 DTDGQNVWRVGPDG
+528 
-542 KPVTTGVG
+542 
-550 AKVGENPW
+550 
-558 AAATL
+558 
-563 NSVPDSAGAAATAAG
+563 AGAMVTSGG
-578 TAATAAPKASEKLAG
+578 TSA
-593 RLAGAGV
+593 
-600 QVAGTAAAGAAT
+600 AAAGA
-612 GGAGAVAGA
+612 
-621 SRMVAGALR
+621 SKALSVVR
-630 AKQAL
+630 KTKQAKQILGAARGL
-635 DAGRSAVGAVR
+635 GRRGERSQSAARLAESLNAARQGAPQAG
-646 ARTARNHEARRRISE
+646 
-661 AQRSA
+661 A
-666 PQPSAIAQG
+666 PQPSAIVHNPG
-675 PDALRAL
+675 R
-682 KNRQRRGY
+682 RQMRGLGR

>member
-1 MIRLVPLAFAD
+1 MNRLAPLPVAD
-12 PQGGLNLEDTQGVNY
+12 PGGGLNLEDTQGVAVD
-27 NRFTLQWDT
+27 RFMLQWDT

-82 YILAPLAGLSIIVQG
+82 YILAPLAGLSIIIQG

-105 NVMLIILAFVVG
+105 NLMLIILAFVVG

-129 MELLIGCV
+129 MELLIGCI

-181 ERDSTVIRDGL
+181 QRDSTVIRDGL

-209 YGSVIDGT
+209 YGTVIDGT

-227 GREDAVDEIGGCD
+227 GRENAVDAIGGCD
-240 SAYGEAASTV
+240 EAYQEAASTV

-352 RLYLFNTLVVAGA
+352 RLYLFNTLVIAGA

-390 VPSQIGEPAAMP
+390 VPSQVGEPAAMP
-402 WDGTAKWRDRY
+402 WDGTARWRDRY
-413 NKAKSW
+413 NKAKEW
-419 AGVGLGPAP
+419 AGVGIGPAP
-428 VQPNGNAVEVDG
+428 VKPNGDGVEVDG
-440 GAAQIDS
+440 NDVQPAGPSTMDGTPGGGSVGSTTGGVSGGASADDNRTVPIRIGAA
-447 SGASMDDA
+447 G
-455 SESAARATDSSPRT
+455 
-469 DDDPT
+469 
-474 PSPAGEVIDEN
+474 
-485 GNAVRTQPIAQNSD
+485 QP
-499 PQNGAVLGKV
+499 
-509 DGNFVNNGIRA
+509 
-520 PYQPAPGW
+520 
-528 DTDGQNVWRVGPDG
+528 VGPDG
-542 KPVTTGVG
+542 
-550 AKVGENPW
+550 
-558 AAATL
+558 
-563 NSVPDSAGAAATAAG
+563 VPAGADGGGGGGNAWTTAARTVQDRSPDGGRPG
-578 TAATAAPKASEKLAG
+578 TEPLPDGANAGEKPSNEPSPHLPPTAGE
-593 RLAGAGV
+593 RLTDRLGSTRRTGTSVALQAGAM
-600 QVAGTAAAGAAT
+600 VASGGTSGAA
-612 GGAGAVAGA
+612 VGA
-621 SRMVAGALR
+621 SRALSVVQKAR
-630 AKQAL
+630 QAKQAL
-635 DAGRSAVGAVR
+635 GAARGLGKQGERSQSAARLAQSLNAARQGGAPQAGG
-646 ARTARNHEARRRISE
+646 
-661 AQRSA
+661 
-666 PQPSAIAQG
+666 PQPSAIVHNPG
-675 PDALRAL
+675 R
-682 KNRQRRGY
+682 RQMRGLGR

>member
-1 MIRLVPLAFAD
+1 MTRLTPLAAAAD
-12 PQGGLNLEDTQGVNY
+12 PGGGLNLEDTQGVNID
-27 NRFTLQWDT
+27 RFMLQWDT

-82 YILAPLAGLSIIVQG
+82 YILAPLAGLSIIIQG

-105 NVMLIILAFVVG
+105 NLMLIILAFVVG

-129 MELLIGCV
+129 MELLIGCL

-181 ERDSTVIRDGL
+181 ERDSVVIREGL

-209 YGSVIDGT
+209 YGTVIDGT
-217 GCEDTYTENV
+217 GCENTYTENV
-227 GREDAVDEIGGCD
+227 GQENAVEAIGGCD
-240 SAYGEAASTV
+240 EAYQEAASTV

-296 LPVGVI
+296 LPVGVV

-313 FASVGFGCIL
+313 FASVAFGAVL

-330 LVAWMKM
+330 LVAWMRM

-352 RLYLFNTLVVAGA
+352 RLYLFNTLVIAGA

-376 QGLRALADKLAAAG
+376 QALRGLADKLAAAG
-390 VPSQIGEPAAMP
+390 VPSQVGEPAAMP

-413 NKAKSW
+413 NKAKEW
-419 AGVGLGPAP
+419 AGVGIGPAP
-428 VQPNGNAVEVDG
+428 VKPNGDG
-440 GAAQIDS
+440 VRIDGNDIQAAGPSTMDGTPGGGPVGSSAGGSGGMSNGAP
-447 SGASMDDA
+447 GDDNRTVPIPV
-455 SESAARATDSSPRT
+455 SAA
-469 DDDPT
+469 
-474 PSPAGEVIDEN
+474 G
-485 GNAVRTQPIAQNSD
+485 QP
-499 PQNGAVLGKV
+499 
-509 DGNFVNNGIRA
+509 
-520 PYQPAPGW
+520 
-528 DTDGQNVWRVGPDG
+528 VGPDG
-542 KPVTTGVG
+542 TPADGDAGGNAWTSAARTVQDGSPDGGRAGAEPLPDGTNAGEKPSNEPSPHLPPTAGERLSDRLGSARRTGTSVALQAGAMVASGGTSSAAVG
-550 AKVGENPW
+550 ASK
-558 AAATL
+558 AL
-563 NSVPDSAGAAATAAG
+563 SVVQ
-578 TAATAAPKASEKLAG
+578 KA
-593 RLAGAGV
+593 R
-600 QVAGTAAAGAAT
+600 Q
-612 GGAGAVAGA
+612 
-621 SRMVAGALR
+621 

-635 DAGRSAVGAVR
+635 GAARGLGKRGERSKSAARLAQSFNAARQGGAPQAGG
-646 ARTARNHEARRRISE
+646 
-661 AQRSA
+661 
-666 PQPSAIAQG
+666 PQPSAIVHNPG
-675 PDALRAL
+675 R
-682 KNRQRRGY
+682 RQMRGLGR

>member
-1 MIRLVPLAFAD
+1 MIGLAPLPMAD
-12 PQGGLNLEDTQGVNY
+12 PQGGLNLEDTQGVAVD
-27 NRFTLQWDT
+27 RFTLQWDT

-76 GMDWLG
+76 GMDWLS

-105 NVMLIILAFVVG
+105 NLMLIILAFVVG

-129 MELLIGCV
+129 MELLIGCL

-143 GFLANPMATIG
+143 TFLANPMATIG

-163 RNAGMD
+163 RDAGMD
-169 IATGFATEGASF
+169 IATGFATDGASF
-181 ERDSTVIRDGL
+181 QRDATVIRDGL

-217 GCEDTYTENV
+217 GCEATYTESV
-227 GREDAVDEIGGCD
+227 GRENAVDAIGGCD
-240 SAYGEAASTV
+240 DAYQEAASTV

-352 RLYLFNTLVVAGA
+352 RLYLFNTLVIAGA

-390 VPSQIGEPAAMP
+390 VPSQVGEPAAMP

-413 NKAKSW
+413 NKAKEW

-428 VQPNGNAVEVDG
+428 VQPNGNAVEVDRDDIPAAGPSTMDGTPG
-440 GAAQIDS
+440 GGSVGSTTGGMSGDDNRTMPIPVDS
-447 SGASMDDA
+447 SGGPAGPGGTPADGDGGGNA
-455 SESAARATDSSPRT
+455 WTTAARAVQDGSPDGGRPGT
-469 DDDPT
+469 EAPPDGTNVGEKPSNEPAPHLPPT
-474 PSPAGEVIDEN
+474 AGERLSDRL
-485 GNAVRTQPIAQNSD
+485 GSARRAGTSIALQ
-499 PQNGAVLGKV
+499 
-509 DGNFVNNGIRA
+509 
-520 PYQPAPGW
+520 
-528 DTDGQNVWRVGPDG
+528 
-542 KPVTTGVG
+542 
-550 AKVGENPW
+550 
-558 AAATL
+558 
-563 NSVPDSAGAAATAAG
+563 AGAMVTSGG
-578 TAATAAPKASEKLAG
+578 TSA
-593 RLAGAGV
+593 
-600 QVAGTAAAGAAT
+600 AAAGA
-612 GGAGAVAGA
+612 
-621 SRMVAGALR
+621 SKALSVVR
-630 AKQAL
+630 RAQQAKQMLGAARGL
-635 DAGRSAVGAVR
+635 GRRGERSQSAARLAESLNAARQGGTPPAAG
-646 ARTARNHEARRRISE
+646 
-661 AQRSA
+661 
-666 PQPSAIAQG
+666 PQPSAIVHNPG
-675 PDALRAL
+675 R
-682 KNRQRRGY
+682 RQVRGLGR

>member
-1 MIRLVPLAFAD
+1 MIRLAPLPFAD
-12 PQGGLNLEDTQGVNY
+12 PQGGLNLEDTQGVDY

-105 NVMLIILAFVVG
+105 NLMLIILAFVVG

-129 MELLIGCV
+129 MELLIGCL

-143 GFLANPMATIG
+143 TFLANPMATIG

-181 ERDSTVIRDGL
+181 ERDSTVIREGL

-227 GREDAVDEIGGCD
+227 GREDAVDAIGGCD
-240 SAYGEAASTV
+240 EAYKEAASTV

-313 FASVGFGCIL
+313 FASVAFGAVL

-352 RLYLFNTLVVAGA
+352 RLYLFNTLVIAGA

-390 VPSQIGEPAAMP
+390 VPSQVGEPAAMP

-413 NKAKSW
+413 NKAREW

-428 VQPNGNAVEVDG
+428 VQRHDTAVELDGADGPPTDPSAMDGTPGGGSVGAAAGRPMNDDNRTVPIPVDG
-440 GAAQIDS
+440 SGQAA
-447 SGASMDDA
+447 
-455 SESAARATDSSPRT
+455 
-469 DDDPT
+469 
-474 PSPAGEVIDEN
+474 
-485 GNAVRTQPIAQNSD
+485 
-499 PQNGAVLGKV
+499 
-509 DGNFVNNGIRA
+509 
-520 PYQPAPGW
+520 
-528 DTDGQNVWRVGPDG
+528 GPDG
-542 KPVTTGVG
+542 GPTSASSGGNAWTTAARTVQDGSPDG
-550 AKVGENPW
+550 GRAGGDPLPDGTNVGEKASNEPGPHLPPT
-558 AAATL
+558 AGERLGDRL
-563 NSVPDSAGAAATAAG
+563 NSARRAGTSIALQAGAMVASGG
-578 TAATAAPKASEKLAG
+578 TSA
-593 RLAGAGV
+593 
-600 QVAGTAAAGAAT
+600 AAAGASKALT
-612 GGAGAVAGA
+612 VVA
-621 SRMVAGALR
+621 R
-630 AKQAL
+630 AKQAKQVL
-635 DAGRSAVGAVR
+635 GAVR
-646 ARTARNHEARRRISE
+646 GLGRRGERSQSAARLAQSLNAARQSG
-661 AQRSA
+661 AQGA
-666 PQPSAIAQG
+666 GPQPAAIVHNPG
-675 PDALRAL
+675 R
-682 KNRQRRGY
+682 RQMRELGR

>member
-1 MIRLVPLAFAD
+1 MIRLAPLSAAAD
-12 PQGGLNLEDTQGVNY
+12 PGGGLNLEDTQGVNID
-27 NRFTLQWDT
+27 RFMLQWDT

-82 YILAPLAGLSIIVQG
+82 YILAPLAGLSIIIQG

-105 NVMLIILAFVVG
+105 NLMLIILAFVVG

-129 MELLIGCV
+129 MELLIGCL

-181 ERDSTVIRDGL
+181 ERDSTVIREGL

-209 YGSVIDGT
+209 YGTVIDGT

-227 GREDAVDEIGGCD
+227 GRENAVEAIGGCD
-240 SAYGEAASTV
+240 EAYQEAASTV

-313 FASVGFGCIL
+313 FASVAFGAVL

-330 LVAWMKM
+330 LVAWMRM

-352 RLYLFNTLVVAGA
+352 RLYLFNTLVIAGA

-376 QGLRALADKLAAAG
+376 QALRGLADKLAAAG
-390 VPSQIGEPAAMP
+390 VPSQVGEPAAMP

-413 NKAKSW
+413 NKAREW
-419 AGVGLGPAP
+419 AGVGIGPAP
-428 VQPNGNAVEVDG
+428 VKPNGDG
-440 GAAQIDS
+440 VKIDGNDIQAAGPSAMDGTPGGGPVGSSAGGNGGTSNGAPGDDNRTVPIPVGAA
-447 SGASMDDA
+447 G
-455 SESAARATDSSPRT
+455 
-469 DDDPT
+469 
-474 PSPAGEVIDEN
+474 
-485 GNAVRTQPIAQNSD
+485 QP
-499 PQNGAVLGKV
+499 
-509 DGNFVNNGIRA
+509 
-520 PYQPAPGW
+520 
-528 DTDGQNVWRVGPDG
+528 VGPDG
-542 KPVTTGVG
+542 TPADRDGSGNAWTSAARTAQDGSPDGGRAGTDPLPDGTNAGEKPSNEPGPHLPPTAGERLSDRLGGARRTGTSVALQAGAMVASGGTSSAAVG
-550 AKVGENPW
+550 ASK
-558 AAATL
+558 AL
-563 NSVPDSAGAAATAAG
+563 SVVQ
-578 TAATAAPKASEKLAG
+578 KA
-593 RLAGAGV
+593 R
-600 QVAGTAAAGAAT
+600 Q
-612 GGAGAVAGA
+612 
-621 SRMVAGALR
+621 

-635 DAGRSAVGAVR
+635 GAARGLGKRGERSKSAARLAQSFNAARQGGAPQAGG
-646 ARTARNHEARRRISE
+646 
-661 AQRSA
+661 
-666 PQPSAIAQG
+666 PQPSAIVHNPG
-675 PDALRAL
+675 R
-682 KNRQRRGY
+682 RQMRGLGR

>member
-1 MIRLVPLAFAD
+1 MNRLAPLAFAD
-12 PQGGLNLEDTQGVNY
+12 PQGGLNLQDTHGVGY

-82 YILAPLAGLSIIVQG
+82 YILAPLAGLSIIVQS

-105 NVMLIILAFVVG
+105 NLMLIILAFVVG

-129 MELLIGCV
+129 MELLIGCL

-143 GFLANPMATIG
+143 TFLANPMATIG

-163 RNAGMD
+163 RDAGMD

-181 ERDSTVIRDGL
+181 QRDSQVIRDGL

-227 GREDAVDEIGGCD
+227 GRENAVEAIGGCD
-240 SAYGEAASTV
+240 AAYEEASSTV

-352 RLYLFNTLVVAGA
+352 RLYLFNTLVIAGA

-376 QGLRALADKLAAAG
+376 AGLRNLADKLAAAG
-390 VPSQIGEPAAMP
+390 VPSQVGEPAAMP

-413 NKAKSW
+413 TKAKEW

-428 VQPNGNAVEVDG
+428 VKPHESVIDTDAVDANPSAMDGSPSGGSVAGAAAG
-440 GAAQIDS
+440 GAAV
-447 SGASMDDA
+447 GAAGAAAATAGQDDG
-455 SESAARATDSSPRT
+455 T
-469 DDDPT
+469 
-474 PSPAGEVIDEN
+474 G
-485 GNAVRTQPIAQNSD
+485 RTQPI
-499 PQNGAVLGKV
+499 PV
-509 DGNFVNNGIRA
+509 DGA
-520 PYQPAPGW
+520 PGQGADGAPAPGNAW
-528 DTDGQNVWRVGPDG
+528 
-542 KPVTTGVG
+542 
-550 AKVGENPW
+550 
-558 AAATL
+558 
-563 NSVPDSAGAAATAAG
+563 
-578 TAATAAPKASEKLAG
+578 
-593 RLAGAGV
+593 
-600 QVAGTAAAGAAT
+600 TAAARTAQG
-612 GGAGAVAGA
+612 GGAPDDPRGAGDQPAEGANVGEKSSNEPAPHLPPTAGERLTDRLSSAGRAGTSVALQAGATLASGGTSADAVGA
-621 SRMVAGALR
+621 SRALAAVR
-630 AKQAL
+630 RTGQARQVL
-635 DAGRSAVGAVR
+635 DAVRGLGRRGERSQSAARLAASLSSARQSGATQ
-646 ARTARNHEARRRISE
+646 AG
-661 AQRSA
+661 
-666 PQPSAIAQG
+666 PQPSAIVHNPG
-675 PDALRAL
+675 
-682 KNRQRRGY
+682 RREMRGLGRS

>member
-1 MIRLVPLAFAD
+1 MIGLTPLQAAD
-12 PQGGLNLEDTQGVNY
+12 PQGGLNLEDTHGVAVD
-27 NRFTLQWDT
+27 RFMLQWDT

-82 YILAPLAGLSIIVQG
+82 YILAPLAGLSIIIQG

-105 NVMLIILAFVVG
+105 NLMLIILAFVVG

-143 GFLANPMATIG
+143 TFLANPMATIG
-154 GEQGVIMQS
+154 GDQGVIMQS

-181 ERDSTVIRDGL
+181 QRDSTVIRDGL
-192 KGQLVDTLLRAP
+192 KGQLVNTLLRAP

-217 GCEDTYTENV
+217 GCEDTYTESV
-227 GREDAVDEIGGCD
+227 GRENAVDAIGGCD
-240 SAYGEAASTV
+240 DAYQEAASTV

-352 RLYLFNTLVVAGA
+352 RLYLFNTLVIAGA

-376 QGLRALADKLAAAG
+376 AGLRGLADKLAAAG
-390 VPSQIGEPAAMP
+390 VPSQVGEPAAMP
-402 WDGTAKWRDRY
+402 WDGSAKWRERY
-413 NKAKSW
+413 TKAKEW

-428 VQPNGNAVEVDG
+428 VKPHESVVDTDRVDSGPAAMDGTPPGGSVAG
-440 GAAQIDS
+440 GAV
-447 SGASMDDA
+447 
-455 SESAARATDSSPRT
+455 
-469 DDDPT
+469 
-474 PSPAGEVIDEN
+474 AG
-485 GNAVRTQPIAQNSD
+485 
-499 PQNGAVLGKV
+499 
-509 DGNFVNNGIRA
+509 
-520 PYQPAPGW
+520 
-528 DTDGQNVWRVGPDG
+528 
-542 KPVTTGVG
+542 GV
-550 AKVGENPW
+550 
-558 AAATL
+558 
-563 NSVPDSAGAAATAAG
+563 AGAAAGQAASAGNDNATQPIPVDGG
-578 TAATAAPKASEKLAG
+578 TGRDGAAAPGNAW
-593 RLAGAGV
+593 
-600 QVAGTAAAGAAT
+600 TAAARSVQDGPGGGRAA
-612 GGAGAVAGA
+612 GGADQPVEGANVGEKPSNEPAPHLPPTAGERLTDRLGSAGRAGTSVALQAGAMVASGGTSAAAVGA
-621 SRMVAGALR
+621 SRALSVVR
-630 AKQAL
+630 RTGQAKQVLA
-635 DAGRSAVGAVR
+635 AVR
-646 ARTARNHEARRRISE
+646 GLGQRGERSQSAARLAASLNAARQPGGAP
-661 AQRSA
+661 QTG
-666 PQPSAIAQG
+666 PQPSAIVHNPG
-675 PDALRAL
+675 R
-682 KNRQRRGY
+682 RQMRGLGRS

>member
-1 MIRLVPLAFAD
+1 MNRLAPLPAAD
-12 PQGGLNLEDTQGVNY
+12 PQGGLNLEDTQGVAY
-27 NRFTLQWDT
+27 ERFMLQWDT

-82 YILAPLAGLSIIVQG
+82 YVLAPLAGLSVIVKG

-105 NVMLIILAFVVG
+105 NLMLIILAFVVG
-117 FWLLKGRYAGGF
+117 WWLLKGRYAGGF
-129 MELLIGCV
+129 MELIIGCV

-143 GFLANPMATIG
+143 GFLADPMAVVG
-154 GEQGVIMQS
+154 GQNGVIVQS
-163 RNAGMD
+163 RDAGMD
-169 IATGFATEGASF
+169 IATGFATDGASF
-181 ERDSTVIRDGL
+181 ERDSAVIRDGL

-217 GCEDTYTENV
+217 GCADTYTENV
-227 GREDAVDEIGGCD
+227 GRESAVDEIGSCD
-240 SAYGEAASTV
+240 AAYKEAASTV

-302 SSGTRAQLFRT
+302 SSGARAQLFRT

-352 RLYLFNTLVVAGA
+352 RLYLFNTLVIAGA

-390 VPSQIGEPAAMP
+390 VPSQVGEPAAMP

-413 NKAKSW
+413 NKAKEW

-428 VQPNGNAVEVDG
+428 VQPHGNAVEIDRDDVPAAGPSAMDGSPGGGQGGGGAGRATGDDNRTVPIPVDG
-440 GAAQIDS
+440 SGYAGGPDGAPTNGSGGGNAWTAAARTVQDGTPDGGRPGAEPLPDGANVGEKVS
-447 SGASMDDA
+447 NEPGPHPPPTAGERLGDRLNSARRAGTSVALQAGAMVASAGTSAAAVGASKA
-455 SESAARATDSSPRT
+455 LTVVRRTGQAKQLFGAVRGLGRRGERSQSAARLAQSLNAARQGGATQGSGP
-469 DDDPT
+469 
-474 PSPAGEVIDEN
+474 
-485 GNAVRTQPIAQNSD
+485 
-499 PQNGAVLGKV
+499 
-509 DGNFVNNGIRA
+509 
-520 PYQPAPGW
+520 QPAAIVHNPGRR
-528 DTDGQNVWRVGPDG
+528 QMR
-542 KPVTTGVG
+542 
-550 AKVGENPW
+550 E
-558 AAATL
+558 L
-563 NSVPDSAGAAATAAG
+563 
-578 TAATAAPKASEKLAG
+578 G
-593 RLAGAGV
+593 R
-600 QVAGTAAAGAAT
+600 
-612 GGAGAVAGA
+612 
-621 SRMVAGALR
+621 
-630 AKQAL
+630 
-635 DAGRSAVGAVR
+635 
-646 ARTARNHEARRRISE
+646 
-661 AQRSA
+661 
-666 PQPSAIAQG
+666 
-675 PDALRAL
+675 
-682 KNRQRRGY
+682 